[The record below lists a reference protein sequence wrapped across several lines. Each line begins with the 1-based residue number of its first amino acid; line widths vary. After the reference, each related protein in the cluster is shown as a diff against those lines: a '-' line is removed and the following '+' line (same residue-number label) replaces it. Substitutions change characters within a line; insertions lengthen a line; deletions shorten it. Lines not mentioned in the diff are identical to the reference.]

1 MEGVPVSPK
10 SLKALLLSV
19 LALLQVPLGLYALAR
34 GCWMAGRACLRLSR
48 PEAME
53 HFRY

>member
-19 LALLQVPLGLYALAR
+19 LALQVPLGLYALAR

-48 PEAME
+48 LEAME